1 MEYNFIAVEG
11 NIGAGKT
18 TLAKMLARHY
28 KADLVLEGFEDNA
41 FLPKFYKD
49 PERYAFPVELSFLA
63 DRYQQLNQRG
73 IGPNL
78 FSSLTVSDYFISK
91 SLIFARTNLSE
102 DEYRLFW
109 QLFEIMFQSLPKPD
123 LLIYLYSPVEK
134 LMSNI
139 RKRGRRYEQN
149 IQTAYLE
156 RIQQQYLDFL
166 RQHSGQLRVV
176 LLDTSSADFVKN
188 PKDFQKILSIV
199 EKNTPKGVHHQLV

>member
-1 MEYNFIAVEG
+1 MDYNFIAVEG

-18 TLAKMLARHY
+18 TLAKMLAKHY
-28 KADLVLEGFEDNA
+28 NADLLLEGFEDNA

-63 DRYQQLNQRG
+63 DRYQQLSQRD

-78 FSSLTVSDYFISK
+78 FSSLTISDYFISK
-91 SLIFARTNLSE
+91 SLIFARTNLSD

-123 LLIYLYSPVEK
+123 LLIYLYSPVDK
-134 LMSNI
+134 LMGNI

-149 IQTAYLE
+149 IQAGYLE

-166 RQHSGQLRVV
+166 RQRSGQLRVV
-176 LLDTSSADFVKN
+176 LLDTSTADFVKN
-188 PKDFQKILSIV
+188 PKDFRKILSII
-199 EKNTPKGVHHQLV
+199 EQEAPKGIYHQTV